1 MTNAEL
7 AILSLIA
14 EKDRHGYEIESLI
27 EERGMR
33 EWTEIGFS
41 SIYYLLKKL
50 EKKKWIK
57 GKRVR
62 QVGPGR
68 TRVVYHISAAGRKAL
83 RASTLEALSVTHRAS
98 SPMQLGLANLPAISK
113 DEALAAL
120 CQQSEGLV
128 EHRERIQTRW
138 DSQQPLPFFVDAM
151 FDLALTKITAELDW
165 LNRFIDQ
172 VEQTHDENRF

>member
-7 AILSLIA
+7 AILSLIS
-14 EKDRHGYEIESLI
+14 EKDSHGYEIESLI

-41 SIYYLLKKL
+41 SIYYILKKL
-50 EKKKWIK
+50 EKKKLIK
-57 GKRVR
+57 GKMVR
-62 QVGPGR
+62 QAGPGR
-68 TRVVYHISAAGRKAL
+68 SRVVYHISAAGREAL
-83 RASTLEALSVTHRAS
+83 RASTLAALSVPHRAS

-120 CQQSEGLV
+120 RKQSEGLGK
-128 EHRERIQTRW
+128 HRGRIQVRW
-138 DSQQPLPFFVDAM
+138 ESQQPLPFFVDAM

-165 LNRFIDQ
+165 LDRFIDQ
-172 VEQTHDENRF
+172 LEQTHDEN

>member
-1 MTNAEL
+1 MTNAEF

-27 EERGMR
+27 EERGLR

-57 GKRVR
+57 GKVMR
-62 QVGPGR
+62 QAGPGR
-68 TRVVYHISAAGRKAL
+68 SRVVYHISAAGRTAL
-83 RASTLEALSVTHRAS
+83 RAGTLEALSVPHRAS

-113 DEALAAL
+113 EDALAAL
-120 CQQSEGLV
+120 RQQSEGLS
-128 EHRERIQTRW
+128 EHRGRIQARW
-138 DSQQPLPFFVDAM
+138 ESQQPLPFFVDAM
-151 FDLALTKITAELDW
+151 FDLALTKITTDLDW
-165 LNRFIDQ
+165 LERFIDQ
-172 VEQTHDENRF
+172 LEQMHDEN

>member
-27 EERGMR
+27 EERGLR

-57 GKRVR
+57 GRMVR
-62 QVGPGR
+62 QAGPGR
-68 TRVVYHISAAGRKAL
+68 SRVVYHISAAGRTAL
-83 RASTLEALSVTHRAS
+83 RASTLEALSVPHRAS
-98 SPMQLGLANLPAISK
+98 SPMQLGLANLPAVSRE
-113 DEALAAL
+113 EALAAL
-120 CQQSEGLV
+120 RQQSEGLS
-128 EHRERIQTRW
+128 EHRERIQARR
-138 DSQQPLPFFVDAM
+138 DSQQPLPFFVEAM
-151 FDLALTKITAELDW
+151 FDLALTKITTELDW
-165 LNRFIDQ
+165 LDQFIKQ
-172 VEQTHDENRF
+172 LEQTHDES